1 MLSAEENCADLV
13 DPPTEIEKNHAITG
27 NMGHVMAVMGAAKRF
42 KTLLH
47 NKRGRFMDGLSIFG
61 QNSKLVAPPQP
72 IEGTRSR
79 SEEGDERKP
88 MDQILATEGVHR
100 PIEVDDG
107 PEKLPRDFDKMAVQQ
122 DDEPL
127 VDRVESERAP
137 GETKGRYNQR
147 METLRHHPSIS
158 QNPEEHRQGLQK
170 RSNTFPLEEH
180 PKGHAHDP
188 LEDRF
193 FLNIGSNINQ
203 PQEHDDSDYLVVS
216 ESPSAVELN
225 IYEKAYQEEMERIMS
240 RRGRQPSMYMTRRV
254 EHRDDIRALSSIKDA
269 GKYAAKKAQATF
281 DDLYAK
287 GYTAGAAY
295 GEAGR
300 SAARAAAG
308 RMHNRYWPDEPPTSP
323 EGVDSVRDFATKAA
337 SAGYKNASETLGG
350 LYNTYSK
357 PGTKRQGLANL
368 VASAQSKARS
378 DAQAQAQAQAEPE
391 IVSSPTEITPSTFP
405 PTTSSESTEPA
416 QAASSTLPKATESKA
431 RIPDVLPLGKGKGLL

>member
-1 MLSAEENCADLV
+1 
-13 DPPTEIEKNHAITG
+13 
-27 NMGHVMAVMGAAKRF
+27 MAVMGAAKRF

-47 NKRGRFMDGLSIFG
+47 NKRGRFMEGLGIFG
-61 QNSKLVAPPQP
+61 SNSKLVAPPQTMDD
-72 IEGTRSR
+72 TRSR
-79 SEEGDERKP
+79 SEDADERRP
-88 MDQILATEGVHR
+88 MDQLLATEGVHR
-100 PIEVDDG
+100 PIEVEDG

-122 DDEPL
+122 KDEPL
-127 VDRVESERAP
+127 LERVQTDRAP
-137 GETKGRYNQR
+137 GESQGRYNQR

-158 QNPEEHRQGLQK
+158 QSPDDPHGAFPK

-193 FLNIGSNINQ
+193 FLNIGSNVSE

-216 ESPSAVELN
+216 ESPSAVEMN
-225 IYEKAYQEEMERIMS
+225 IYEKAYQEEMERIMA

-254 EHRDDIRALSSIKDA
+254 EHRDDIRAMASIKDA

-281 DDLYAK
+281 DDLYAR

-308 RMHNRYWPDEPPTSP
+308 RMHDRYWPDEPPSKP
-323 EGVDSVRDFATKAA
+323 EGVDSVRDFASKAA

-357 PGTKRQGLANL
+357 SGTKRQGLANL
-368 VASAQSKARS
+368 VASAQARARG
-378 DAQAQAQAQAEPE
+378 DAQASGDAEPE
-391 IVSSPTEITPSTFP
+391 IVSSPSEISPPGAFPTPAAPEKT
-405 PTTSSESTEPA
+405 ESTQPA
-416 QAASSTLPKATESKA
+416 SNAQTSTATNETKST
-431 RIPDVLPLGKGKGLL
+431 IPLLGKSKTGLL